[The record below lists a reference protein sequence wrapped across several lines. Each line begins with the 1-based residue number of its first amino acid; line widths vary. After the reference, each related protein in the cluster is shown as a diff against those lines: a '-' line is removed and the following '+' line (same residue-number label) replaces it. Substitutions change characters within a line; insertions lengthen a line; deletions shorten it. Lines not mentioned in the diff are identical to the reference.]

1 MKKVSIA
8 SLTLLLS
15 CSLFMSAVS
24 ASPKP
29 VESPDQRVVVAQSP
43 TVRDIVPTEY
53 FAKYA
58 GEFSTYAEVEQ
69 ATGFTRGGEPQ
80 LLSDVGANSIKIN
93 SVDEYAALLNYFSE
107 FSTHNASMQVQN
119 TTTIETL
126 ANGEYTKTD
135 ESKFYDYGVWWMKA
149 FVIAKYDKNDKVI
162 GTPTT
167 DSGLY
172 GFHPMNSYKHSS
184 NKSTVQINSKKTGG
198 SAQIKGDLTLRIEVG
213 GIGDIVTKEIEHDMF
228 WGSN

>member
-29 VESPDQRVVVAQSP
+29 VESPDQRVVTQSP
-43 TVRDIVPTEY
+43 VTVRDIVPTEY

-58 GEFSTYAEVEQ
+58 GKFSTYAEVEQ

-80 LLSDVGANSIKIN
+80 LLSDVGTNSIKIN

-107 FSTHNASMQVQN
+107 FSTHNTSMQVQN
-119 TTTIETL
+119 TTTIEIL
-126 ANGEYTKTD
+126 ADGEYTKTD
-135 ESKFYDYGVWWMKA
+135 ESKFYDWGVWWMKA

-172 GFHPMNSYKHSS
+172 GFHPMNTYKHSS

-198 SAQIKGDLTLRIEVG
+198 SAQIKGDLTVRIEVG
-213 GIGDIVTKEIEHDMF
+213 GVGDILTKEIEHDMF
-228 WGSN
+228 WGTN

>member
-1 MKKVSIA
+1 MKRVSIA

-24 ASPKP
+24 ASPKQ
-29 VESPDQRVVVAQSP
+29 VESPDQRVAVAQSP
-43 TVRDIVPTEY
+43 SVRDLVPTEY
-53 FAKYA
+53 FAKNA
-58 GEFSTYAEVEQ
+58 GKFSSYAEVEQ

-80 LLSDVGANSIKIN
+80 LLSDVGTKSIKID
-93 SVDEYAALLNYFSE
+93 SIDEYAALLNYFSE
-107 FSTHNASMQVQN
+107 FSTHNTPMQVQN
-119 TTTIETL
+119 TTTIETM
-126 ANGEYTKTD
+126 ANGDYTKTH

-149 FVIAKYDKNDKVI
+149 FVIATYNKDDKII

-184 NKSTVQINSKKTGG
+184 SRSTVNINSKKTGG
-198 SAQIKGDLTLRIEVG
+198 SAQVKGDLTLRIEVG
-213 GIGDIVTKEIEHDMF
+213 GIGDIVTREIEHDMLF
-228 WGSN
+228 